1 MVGIVKK
8 ILRFVAEYF
17 VVVGGL
23 LFIFAMGVLYAF
35 IRPEGLLLNG
45 VFLLIVIGW
54 VIFLIKYFWDLMDK
68 RKNVE

>member
-1 MVGIVKK
+1 MTNKVSIKG
-8 ILRFVAEYF
+8 LVANY
-17 VVVGGL
+17 GL

-54 VIFLIKYFWDLMDK
+54 VIFLIKYFCVQNY
-68 RKNVE
+68 RT